1 MKLFLK
7 IFTTLLLIS
16 ACAKEKEKPDNQSG
30 MTMDMSD
37 MVHLNERQRNVIEL
51 KVDTAKVDFIF
62 ETSDFTGIVQA
73 DENNVSTVSSR
84 VSGRIDELN
93 VRNEGEAIRK
103 GQLLYSIYSEELL
116 SDENEYIYALNQKS
130 EFKENN
136 QTITTLIDASR
147 KRLLLWGLSEAMIDE
162 LAQTKKASA
171 TTNFYS
177 EVSGYLAELNVSEGE
192 YVTEGTALFKIS
204 SLNTVWVEATVYQD
218 ELSRVSSAEEAE
230 VEIQNFPGKIFKGK
244 IILNPPA
251 LDSERKAA
259 SVRIGLKNTNGE
271 IKPGMM
277 ALVSI
282 RTNTKKTLVIPK
294 SALILGEMISVWV
307 ESTPGMYQLK
317 MVETGIDN
325 KFSVEILSG
334 LNAGDRVVTSGSY
347 LINSAY
353 ILQHGANSMPGME
366 M

>member
-1 MKLFLK
+1 MKLFIK

-16 ACAKEKEKPDNQSG
+16 GCSKEKEKSDNQPS
-30 MTMDMSD
+30 MNMDMTG
-37 MVHLNERQRNVIEL
+37 MVHLNERQRNVIGL
-51 KVDTAKVDFIF
+51 KVDTAKMDFIY

-73 DENNVSTVSSR
+73 DNNNVSTISSR
-84 VSGRIDELN
+84 VSGRIDRLN
-93 VRNEGEAIRK
+93 VRNEGEEIRK

-116 SDENEYIYALNQKS
+116 SDENEYIQALNQKS

-136 QTITTLIDASR
+136 PTINTLIDASR
-147 KRLLLWGLSEAMIDE
+147 KRLMLWGLSEAMIDE
-162 LAQTKKASA
+162 LAQTKKVSA
-171 TTNFYS
+171 TTTFYS
-177 EVSGYLAELNVSEGE
+177 EVGGFLAELNVSEGE
-192 YVTEGTALFKIS
+192 YVTEGTGLFKIS
-204 SLNTVWVEATVYQD
+204 SLNTVWIEATVYQD
-218 ELSRVSSAEEAE
+218 ELSRISSAELAE

-251 LDSERKAA
+251 LDSERKTA
-259 SVRIGLKNTNGE
+259 SVRIGLQNTNGA

-282 RTNTKKTLVIPK
+282 RTNSKKTLVIPK

-307 ESTPGMYQLK
+307 ESKPGMYESK
-317 MVETGIDN
+317 MVETGIEN
-325 KFSVEILSG
+325 KTFVEILSG
-334 LNAGDRVVTSGSY
+334 LNAGDKVVTSGSY

-353 ILQHGANSMPGME
+353 ILQNGANSMPGME